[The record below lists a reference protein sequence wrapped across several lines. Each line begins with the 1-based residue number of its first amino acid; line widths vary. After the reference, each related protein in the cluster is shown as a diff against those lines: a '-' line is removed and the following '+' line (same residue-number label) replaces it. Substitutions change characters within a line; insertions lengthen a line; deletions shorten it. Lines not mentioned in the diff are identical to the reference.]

1 MHKHE
6 LSSMTKNQER
16 RGIMKKLLLVII
28 VLLLANTVC
37 YGKGVDAYIQLLRSD
52 ARTQKA
58 AVITE
63 AMQFTDEESNAFW
76 PVYREYE
83 LELSKI
89 IDDRIELIK
98 DYIQNY
104 DILTDEKAKVLARQ
118 VFTLEKRRT
127 KLKKKYFKRF
137 SRALSATIAAKFIQ
151 VENQINLLIDLQI
164 ASELPLIE

>member
-1 MHKHE
+1 
-6 LSSMTKNQER
+6 
-16 RGIMKKLLLVII
+16 MKKLLLIII
-28 VLLLANTVC
+28 VLLLANSVS
-37 YGKGVDAYIQLLRSD
+37 YGNGVDAYIQLLRSD

-63 AMQFTDEESNAFW
+63 AMQFTDEESSAFW

-98 DYIQNY
+98 DYSQNY
-104 DILTDEKAKVLARQ
+104 DILTEEKAKEIAKK
-118 VFTLEKRRT
+118 VFAIEKRRT

-137 SRALSATIAAKFIQ
+137 SKALSAIIAAKFIQ

-164 ASELPLIE
+164 ASELPLIK

>member
-1 MHKHE
+1 M
-6 LSSMTKNQER
+6 LA
-16 RGIMKKLLLVII
+16 
-28 VLLLANTVC
+28 VLLLANSVT
-37 YGKGVDAYIQLLRSD
+37 YGSGLDAYIQLLRSD
-52 ARTQKA
+52 ARTEKA

-63 AMQFTDEESNAFW
+63 AMQFTDEESSAFW

-98 DYIQNY
+98 DYSQVY
-104 DILTDEKAKVLARQ
+104 DRLTDEKARELARK
-118 VFTLEKRRT
+118 VFAIEKRRT

-137 SRALSATIAAKFIQ
+137 SKALSPTIAAKFIQ

-164 ASELPLIE
+164 ASELPLIK

>member
-1 MHKHE
+1 
-6 LSSMTKNQER
+6 
-16 RGIMKKLLLVII
+16 MKKLLFIII
-28 VLLLANTVC
+28 VLLLANSVS
-37 YGKGVDAYIQLLRSD
+37 YGSGVDAYIQLLRSD

-58 AVITE
+58 TVIAD
-63 AMQFTDEESNAFW
+63 AMQFTDKESSAFW

-98 DYIQNY
+98 DYAENY
-104 DILTDEKAKVLARQ
+104 DKLTDEKSRELARK
-118 VFTLEKRRT
+118 VFAMEKRRT
-127 KLKKKYFKRF
+127 KLKKKYFKKI

-164 ASELPLIE
+164 ASQLPLIK